1 MKNTFWRLFFISL
14 VVKLILAALMPL
26 GADEAYYWVW
36 SHRPQLSYFDHPPMV
51 AWLFYLGHFLE
62 PWLHAVRWP
71 AVVFGHLLILVW
83 AYFLN
88 ARLGREKT
96 RLWLYLAF
104 FSPLLGF
111 GSLIVTPDLPVVV
124 LWTLALVFTIH
135 ALETGRIKYYAF
147 LGATL
152 GLGFCAKYHIV
163 VFIPCLLAY
172 LTFEKRWPHVSWRGV
187 VVTFILGLLFCT
199 PVLLWNIQNDFMS
212 FEFQLRHGLES
223 EAYDFNWTTSYVF
236 AQILIMFPLIFWAIL
251 RAKPSREFR
260 WLIYFTWGPL
270 LFFLLTSFRALVEA
284 NWPVIAYP
292 ALLTLALFHPQTL
305 RWSRYYMAFWGVL
318 VCVIISSIWIPQTR
332 KINEKISEPYEFQE
346 LSALVTEYAPLYGST
361 YQMASSLWYFSKIPT
376 FKLKETSRFDFF
388 DTLPESIP
396 SGNKFYLLK
405 KEWTGVPPWVAEQGW
420 QSQEIKKIDPNYVL
434 LEFIRP

>member
-1 MKNTFWRLFFISL
+1 MNKTFWHLFFISL
-14 VVKLILAALMPL
+14 IVKLTLAALMPL

-36 SHRPQLSYFDHPPMV
+36 SHRLQLSYFDHPPMV

-62 PWLHAVRWP
+62 PLLHAVRWP
-71 AVVFGHLLILVW
+71 AVIFGHLLILVW

-88 ARLGREKT
+88 SRMGWEKCKI
-96 RLWLYLAF
+96 WLYLAL

-124 LWTLALVFTIH
+124 LWTVAMVLAIQ
-135 ALETGRIKYYAF
+135 ALETKKGWYYSL
-147 LGATL
+147 LGVTL

-172 LTFEKRWPHVSWRGV
+172 LSFEKRWQSVSWSGV
-187 VVTFILGLLFCT
+187 ALTFILGLIFSS
-199 PVLLWNIQNDFMS
+199 PVLLWNAQNDFMS

-223 EAYDFNWTTSYVF
+223 EAYDFNWTTSYIF
-236 AQILIMFPLIFWAIL
+236 AQILIMFPLVFWAIIK
-251 RAKPSREFR
+251 AKPPSEFR

-292 ALLTLALFHPQTL
+292 ALLTLALFHP
-305 RWSRYYMAFWGVL
+305 RIKKWSKYYILFWGAL
-318 VCVIISSIWIPQTR
+318 VCVILSSIWIPKTR
-332 KINEKISEPYEFQE
+332 NINEKVSEPYEFRE
-346 LSALVTEYAPLYGST
+346 LSHLVTEYSPLYGST

-388 DTLPESIP
+388 DTLPEAMP
-396 SGNKFYLLK
+396 TGNKFYLLK
-405 KEWTGVPPWVAEQGW
+405 KEWTGVPPWVAGQNWTSREV
-420 QSQEIKKIDPNYVL
+420 KKIDPHYVL
-434 LEFIRP
+434 LEFTRP